1 MNEKPGRL
9 RNPAEKRGIP
19 DFGRTIPSTP
29 SRESMSAI
37 PRSDPRT
44 NTAVA
49 RASASVTDEATIVAD
64 IIDRTGWPFF
74 GLRI

>member
-9 RNPAEKRGIP
+9 RNPAEKLGMP

-49 RASASVTDEATIVAD
+49 RASASETDEAITVAD
-64 IIDRTGWPFF
+64 IVDRTGWPFC
-74 GLRI
+74 GLRM